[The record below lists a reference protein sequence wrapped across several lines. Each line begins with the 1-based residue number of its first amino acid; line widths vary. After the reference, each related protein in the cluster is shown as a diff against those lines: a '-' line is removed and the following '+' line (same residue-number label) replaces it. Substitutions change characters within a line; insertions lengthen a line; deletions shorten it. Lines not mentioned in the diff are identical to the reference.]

1 MAQQIKAYI
10 GTIGRQNI
18 EPRANGWAT
27 LLGDLLALSGYTA
40 RYKFND
46 ARARIEYENIRNVVA
61 IRQCRVASSPFEKTE
76 VEAIPINVV

>member
-1 MAQQIKAYI
+1 VAQQIKAYI
-10 GTIGRQNI
+10 GTIGWQNI

-46 ARARIEYENIRNVVA
+46 TCARIGYENIKNVVE
-61 IRQCRVASSPFEKTE
+61 IRQSRVASSPFAKTE
-76 VEAIPINVV
+76 VEDILIDRV